1 MYLLRWLFNQFVMY
15 EGEPG
20 IGGSGGNPPAFDP
33 GAARTMLSDFLPA
46 DTVKTMDDNAV
57 KEHHTRFS
65 GAIGK
70 HYKPSGPWYGE
81 VKDPATRDWIT
92 AYGGA
97 YPNAES
103 LISKARNLEQFI
115 GADKAQRGVI
125 IPKPDAKPEEWA
137 AFWQKA
143 GGVPKTA
150 DGYPLPKGLEK
161 DPIVAKFR
169 DHAFKTNMPMAHWKD
184 TAAWIAAETENM
196 QNQQTVEFGQKAEQE
211 MTAVQQAWG
220 NQYDEKTAAGQRA
233 AAALIPHESKEQLQ
247 EVLHKMEGALGT
259 KFTMEFWA
267 NLGERMGEHGFISGG
282 APNGGEQTPEAAKA
296 EIRVLQ
302 GDKEFA
308 KKVANGDADATAKWN
323 RLHQIAF
330 AKDAQPIQ

>member
-1 MYLLRWLFNQFVMY
+1 MYLLKWLFNQFYVD
-15 EGEPG
+15 EPG
-20 IGGSGGNPPAFDP
+20 V
-33 GAARTMLSDFLPA
+33 GAVVAPA
-46 DTVKTMDDNAV
+46 DARAFLTDFGHAADGLGKMADPDVVKLHGTVSQSIN
-57 KEHHTRFS
+57 
-65 GAIGK
+65 K
-70 HYKPSGPWYGE
+70 HYKQTGPWYGD
-81 VKDPATRDWIT
+81 VKDQATKDWIT

-169 DHAFKTNMPMAHWKD
+169 EHAFKTNMPMAHWKD
-184 TAAWIAAETENM
+184 TAAWIASETENLG
-196 QNQQTVEFGQKAEQE
+196 NQQIVEFGQKAEQE
-211 MTAVQQAWG
+211 MAAVQQAWG
-220 NQYDEKTAAGQRA
+220 NQYDAKTAAGQRA
-233 AAALIPHESKEQLQ
+233 AAALIPHESKEQL
-247 EVLHKMEGALGT
+247 EEILHKMEGALGT
-259 KFTMEFWA
+259 KFTMEFWG
-267 NLGERMGEHGFISGG
+267 NIGEKMSEHGFIAGET
-282 APNGGEQTPEAAKA
+282 PGGEQTTESAKA
-296 EIRVLQ
+296 EIKVLQ

-308 KKVANGDADATAKWN
+308 KKVAAGDAESVAKWN
-323 RLHQIAF
+323 KLNALAF
-330 AKDAQPIQ
+330 NKGAQPI